1 MKIERGEQTHQ
12 TNADQRAD
20 MNLGEGGGCGGVE
33 GCVFPSSA
41 LVRWAFSPHF
51 TDKMRVSEM
60 DSRRI
65 LPPTPED
72 TKARTR
78 TLALLTPG
86 LRLNC
91 LGQLISSSPGSS

>member
-41 LVRWAFSPHF
+41 L
-51 TDKMRVSEM
+51 MR
-60 DSRRI
+60 
-65 LPPTPED
+65 
-72 TKARTR
+72 
-78 TLALLTPG
+78 
-86 LRLNC
+86 
-91 LGQLISSSPGSS
+91 